1 MKRFSFFLLAGAMV
15 LVLGACGKSAAP
27 TPQQPA
33 TPPAEQP
40 STGAPA
46 TGGETTTP
54 TTEPGATAGEFDAAK
69 AEAVFKQNC
78 SSCHGVDLKGAVGPD
93 LTKIGDQLSK
103 DDILGVIN
111 NGKGI
116 MPKGLVSG
124 ADADNLAA
132 WLASH
137 K

>member
-1 MKRFSFFLLAGAMV
+1 MKRFSFILLAGAMV
-15 LVLGACGKSAAP
+15 LVLGACGKSAQPA
-27 TPQQPA
+27 PQQPA

-40 STGAPA
+40 AK
-46 TGGETTTP
+46 GGETTTP

-69 AEAVFKQNC
+69 AEAVYKQNC